1 VNNSRVLFSAAAMV
15 TATVLIGAWM
25 SGSRVH
31 AQTEAGSIVGA
42 WTLNKD
48 LSQTP
53 QARTQGDDGAPRGG
67 GYGRG
72 GGGGGRRRGG
82 GFGGGGFGGG
92 GGGGARGNPE
102 DMARQRQALR
112 DIMEAPERL
121 TITQTDSMVIM
132 TTGEGRTTRLST
144 GGKKVKDDSTHIE
157 RKTKWDG
164 GKLVSEISGAGPG
177 KITETY
183 SIDPEHHQLI
193 VALQMENSRMPQG
206 AQGIRRVYDAEPR

>member
-1 VNNSRVLFSAAAMV
+1 VNNSRVVFSAAALV
-15 TATVLIGAWM
+15 SATVLVGAWAA
-25 SGSRVH
+25 GTRVH

-48 LSQTP
+48 LSQAP
-53 QARTQGDDGAPRGG
+53 QGRAQGDDGAPRGG

-132 TTGEGRTTRLST
+132 TTGDGRTTRLSAD
-144 GGKKVKDDSTHIE
+144 GKKVKDDSTHVE

-164 GKLVSEISGAGPG
+164 AKLVSEINGVGPG

-183 SIDPEHHQLI
+183 SVDPEHHQLI
-193 VALQMENSRMPQG
+193 VALQMENSRMPPG
-206 AQGIRRVYDAEPR
+206 APGVRRVYDAEPR

>member
-1 VNNSRVLFSAAAMV
+1 LNKSRVVLSAAALV
-15 TATVLIGAWM
+15 SATLTIMTGAWA

-31 AQTEAGSIVGA
+31 AQTETDSIVGV

-53 QARTQGDDGAPRGG
+53 QGRAQDDDGAPRGG

-72 GGGGGRRRGG
+72 GGGG
-82 GFGGGGFGGG
+82 FGGGGYGGG
-92 GGGGARGNPE
+92 GGGGARGTSE
-102 DMARQRQALR
+102 DVARQRQALR

-121 TITQTDSMVIM
+121 TITQADSTVIM
-132 TTGEGRTTRLST
+132 TTADGRTTRLST
-144 GGKKVKDDSTHIE
+144 DGKKVKDDSTHIE

-177 KITETY
+177 KITQTY
-183 SIDPEHHQLI
+183 SVDPEHHQLI
-193 VALQMENSRMPQG
+193 IALQMENSRLAQG
-206 AQGIRRVYDAEPR
+206 AQGIRRVYDGEPR

>member
-15 TATVLIGAWM
+15 TATVLIGAWTP
-25 SGSRVH
+25 GSRVH
-31 AQTEAGSIVGA
+31 AQAGAGSIVGA

-53 QARTQGDDGAPRGG
+53 EGRAQGDDGARRGG
-67 GYGRG
+67 GYGL
-72 GGGGGRRRGG
+72 GGGRRRGG

-92 GGGGARGNPE
+92 GGGEARGNPE

-121 TITQTDSMVIM
+121 TIIQTDSMVIM
-132 TTGEGRTTRLST
+132 TSGAGRTTRLST
-144 GGKKVKDDSTHIE
+144 DGKKVKDESTHIE

-177 KITETY
+177 RITETY
-183 SIDPEHHQLI
+183 SVDPEHHQLT

-206 AQGIRRVYDAEPR
+206 SQGIRRVYDAEPH